1 MKWDCLCWWIN
12 CNMEKQRGTNW
23 KAGTEGIKKK
33 REKQMKCLAANA
45 TQWFI
50 HFEAPGISTALD
62 ILQILC
68 FLELMQ
74 KKKINTDQSSEH
86 KNGTYYKAAFVEVQ
100 NVLAHKK
107 LHISIQLMAI
117 KWEWFGAMEL
127 KLNQTAR
134 WLQKHILWWTYS
146 VSTKLCHKL
155 YMKSINLA
163 TIESMNSDRMYY
175 DVLFWNLGMNISAI
189 HASRWRK
196 VRLCII
202 TASSVAGILSMWMST
217 IRL

>member
-1 MKWDCLCWWIN
+1 MIHSFWSTRHQYSTWYITDFVLPWID
-12 CNMEKQRGTNW
+12 
-23 KAGTEGIKKK
+23 AKKK
-33 REKQMKCLAANA
+33 K
-45 TQWFI
+45 
-50 HFEAPGISTALD
+50 
-62 ILQILC
+62 
-68 FLELMQ
+68 
-74 KKKINTDQSSEH
+74 NTDQSSEH

-217 IRL
+217 IRLWAPPNWLCSLPYHLLRAQFTFQVIELVLSGMFVVLIPFRAF

>member
-1 MKWDCLCWWIN
+1 MLHNDSFILKHQASVQHLIYYRFCASL
-12 CNMEKQRGTNW
+12 NW
-23 KAGTEGIKKK
+23 CKKK
-33 REKQMKCLAANA
+33 K
-45 TQWFI
+45 
-50 HFEAPGISTALD
+50 
-62 ILQILC
+62 
-68 FLELMQ
+68 
-74 KKKINTDQSSEH
+74 NTDQSSEH
-86 KNGTYYKAAFVEVQ
+86 KNRTYYKAAFVEVQ

>member
-1 MKWDCLCWWIN
+1 MLHNDSFILKHQASVQHLIYYRFCASL
-12 CNMEKQRGTNW
+12 NW
-23 KAGTEGIKKK
+23 CKKK
-33 REKQMKCLAANA
+33 
-45 TQWFI
+45 
-50 HFEAPGISTALD
+50 
-62 ILQILC
+62 
-68 FLELMQ
+68 
-74 KKKINTDQSSEH
+74 KKNTDQSSEH